1 MHFRLIIDSFETG
14 IIQSVKAKGPTMKR
28 CLRDYCFIPLLAFFF
43 SLSQVYGQTFDYGKT
58 YINVTKGVNG
68 GTVEPGDTLEIRTT
82 FVVRSSFY
90 DSCAFYD
97 TIRAGTSYIRG
108 SLKILT
114 NEGKQYKAFNDT
126 FPAILAPPPVIPA
139 DCGWITVAGPNTFI
153 RMNLGYTPGDAPATP
168 FVRGRIRNTH
178 KPSFFLNT
186 CIMIAAYRVRVT
198 AALGSTI
205 NTGGGAISYKAG
217 GLPAATPPS
226 IINFDNNLVA
236 VYTNYGTCPNSVGA
250 NSLGTE
256 FNGTFGSGPTR
267 NRGTSANVP
276 PGYTYNIFTP
286 NQPNDYFYG
295 VANNTSTNGAYTTS
309 NAWAKPDPDP
319 DGAGPLMTHRVF
331 QVWDIIGD
339 HTGAAS
345 PTLGNPAADT
355 VANKNAGYMLVIN
368 SSYKTDSAF
377 KHTVS
382 GLCPNTY
389 YELSFWVRNICSKCG
404 CDSNGKG
411 ASNAAG
417 PPFYIP
423 TAPGDSSGVYPN
435 MTFGIDGKDYYS
447 TGNILYTGRWVK
459 KGFTYLTG
467 PAQTS
472 LTMSIRNNAPGGG
485 GNDWALDDIA
495 VATCTPNLAML
506 PSPTANVCIGNQV
519 DVWCRVRCFFPNYIY
534 WTWEKSI
541 DNGVTWTPTGASGVG
556 SPVMVSG
563 NWEYTANY
571 PSFIADSSSHLNRY
585 RIRIASTPGNLSDP
599 NCSFL
604 AATQIVVW
612 VNNCS
617 VVLPTI
623 FKAFTGQPQSGY
635 ARLQWDVENET
646 SNVVYE
652 VERSDDMTT
661 FYKVGTV
668 SASSSGNGSAS
679 YVLNDPSTLGEQTY
693 YRIKMTNGTANKYS
707 KIVLLSSG
715 KLEYAIKS
723 LINPF
728 KDVLSFEMIAPEN
741 GTARITL
748 IDAYGRVVRQSIETY
763 SQGLN
768 QMKLLNVSALANG
781 AYLLR
786 IDAGE
791 KTFTRSVIRTN

>member
-1 MHFRLIIDSFETG
+1 
-14 IIQSVKAKGPTMKR
+14 MKR
-28 CLRDYCFIPLLAFFF
+28 FLPFNIGLLFLLLL
-43 SLSQVYGQTFDYGKT
+43 LSVAQSYGQTFDYGKT
-58 YINVTKGVNG
+58 YMNISKGVNG
-68 GTVEPGDTLEIRTT
+68 GTVETGDTLEIRTT
-82 FVVRSSFY
+82 FVVRSSYY
-90 DSCAFYD
+90 DSCAYYD
-97 TIRAGTSYIRG
+97 TIRAGTSYIPG
-108 SLKILT
+108 TLKILT
-114 NEGKQYKAFNDT
+114 NEGKVYKALTD
-126 FPAILAPPPVIPA
+126 ALLD
-139 DCGWITVAGPNTFI
+139 DCGRITVVGPNTYI
-153 RMNLGYTPGDAPATP
+153 LINMGYNTADAPATALK
-168 FVRGRIRNTH
+168 RGRIRNTH
-178 KPSFFLNT
+178 KPSFFGST
-186 CIMIAAYRVRVT
+186 CIMIASFRVKVT

-205 NTGGGAISYKAG
+205 NTGGGAISYKAA
-217 GLPAATPPS
+217 GLPALTPPS
-226 IINFDNNLVA
+226 IINFSTNNVA
-236 VYTNYGTCPNSVGA
+236 VYTNYGTCPNSIGA

-276 PGYTYNIFTP
+276 PGYTYNVFTP

-295 VANNTSTNGAYTTS
+295 IANNTSTDGGYTTS

-319 DGAGPLMTHRVF
+319 DGAGPLVTHRVF

-345 PTLGNPAADT
+345 PALGNAAADT

-377 KHTVS
+377 KHTVT

-411 ASNAAG
+411 ASNSAG

-423 TAPGDSSGVYPN
+423 TAPSDSSGVYPN
-435 MTFGIDGKDYYS
+435 MTFGIDGLDYYS
-447 TGNILYTGRWVK
+447 TGNILYSGNWVK

-485 GNDWALDDIA
+485 GNDWALDDIS
-495 VATCTPNLAML
+495 VATCTPNLNML

-519 DVWCRVRCFFPNYIY
+519 DIWCKVRCYFPNYIY
-534 WTWEKSI
+534 WTWEKSV
-541 DNGVTWTPTGASGVG
+541 DNGVTWTNTGVNGTG
-556 SPVMVSG
+556 SPVLVGG

-571 PSFIADSSSHLNRY
+571 PSFLADSSSHRNQY

-604 AATQIVVW
+604 ATTTIVVW

-623 FKAFTGQPQSGY
+623 FKNFNGANQNGF
-635 ARLQWDVENET
+635 AKLQWDVENEQT
-646 SNVVYE
+646 GITYE
-652 VERSDDMTT
+652 IERSDDIAS
-661 FYKVGTV
+661 FSKVGTV
-668 SASSSGNGSAS
+668 IGSAGS
-679 YVLNDPSTLGEQTY
+679 GGSATYSFNDPSPLKGQTY
-693 YRIKMTNGTANKYS
+693 YRIKMTDGTAAKYS
-707 KIVLLSSG
+707 KIILLSNG
-715 KLEYAIKS
+715 ELEFAIRS

-728 KDVLSFEMIAPEN
+728 GSTLSFDMIAPQ
-741 GTARITL
+741 TANARVSL
-748 IDAYGRVVRQSIETY
+748 IDNYGRVVYQSNYVVNE
-763 SQGLN
+763 GLN
-768 QMKLLNVSALANG
+768 QMRISNLGRLAKG

-786 IDAGE
+786 IYVAD
-791 KTFTRSVIRTN
+791 KLFTRNIIKSN

>member
-1 MHFRLIIDSFETG
+1 
-14 IIQSVKAKGPTMKR
+14 MKR
-28 CLRDYCFIPLLAFFF
+28 SIPFSALLLFLSFSANLAF
-43 SLSQVYGQTFDYGKT
+43 SQNFDYGKT
-58 YINVTKGVNG
+58 YINVSKGANG
-68 GTVEPGDTLEIRTT
+68 GTVETGDTLEIRTT
-82 FVVRSSFY
+82 FVVRASYY
-90 DSCAFYD
+90 DSCAYYD
-97 TIRAGTSYIRG
+97 TIRAGTVYIPG
-108 SLKILT
+108 TLKILT
-114 NEGKQYKAFNDT
+114 NEGKVYKSFLDAV
-126 FPAILAPPPVIPA
+126 LG
-139 DCGWITVAGPNTFI
+139 DCGYALTVGPNTFI
-153 RMNLGYTPGDAPATP
+153 RMNLGYNPADAPATQ

-178 KPSFFLNT
+178 KPSFFINT
-186 CIMIAAYRVRVT
+186 CIMVAAFRVRVT
-198 AALGSTI
+198 AAIGSTI
-205 NTGGGAISYKAG
+205 NTGGGAISYKPG
-217 GLPAATPPS
+217 GAPALLAPS
-226 IINFDNNLVA
+226 IINFATNNVA

-276 PGYTYNIFTP
+276 PGYTYNVFTP

-295 VANNTSTNGAYTTS
+295 VANNTSTNGAYTTLD
-309 NAWAKPDPDP
+309 NWAKPDPDP

-355 VANKNAGYMLVIN
+355 VANPNGGYMLVIN

-411 ASNAAG
+411 ASNGAG
-417 PPFYIP
+417 PVFYIP
-423 TAPGDSSGVYPN
+423 SGPGDSSGVNPN
-435 MTFGIDGKDYYS
+435 MTFGIDGSDYYS
-447 TGNILYTGRWVK
+447 TGNIPYSGKWVK
-459 KGFTYLTG
+459 KAFTYRTG

-485 GNDWALDDIA
+485 GNDWALDDIS

-519 DVWCRVRCFFPNYIY
+519 DIWCRVRCFFPNYIY
-534 WTWEKSI
+534 WTWEKST
-541 DNGVTWTPTGASGVG
+541 DNGVTWTNTGASGTG
-556 SPVMVSG
+556 SPMMIGG

-571 PSFIADSSSHLNRY
+571 PSFLADSSSHLNRY

-604 AATQIVVW
+604 ALTTIVVW

-623 FKAFTGQPQSGY
+623 FKSFTAQPQNGY
-635 ARLQWDVENET
+635 ARLQWDVTNET
-646 SNVVYE
+646 GNVSYE
-652 VERSDDMTT
+652 IERSEDMNS
-661 FYKVGTV
+661 FNKIG
-668 SASSSGNGSAS
+668 SIPGNAGSGGSATYS
-679 YVLNDPSTLGEQTY
+679 FNDPTLVGDQTY
-693 YRIKMTNGTANKYS
+693 YRIKLTDGTASKYS
-707 KIVLLSSG
+707 KIIFLSNG
-715 KLEYAIKS
+715 KLDYSIKS
-723 LINPF
+723 LVNPF
-728 KDVLSFEMIAPEN
+728 ADVLSFDLIAPET
-741 GTARITL
+741 GVARISL
-748 IDAYGRVVRQSIETY
+748 MDAFGRTVRQSSISY
-763 SQGLN
+763 SGGLN
-768 QMKLLNVSALANG
+768 PMKLYDVASLPKG

-786 IDAGE
+786 IYAGDKLFTKGVI
-791 KTFTRSVIRTN
+791 KTN

>member
-1 MHFRLIIDSFETG
+1 MLFL
-14 IIQSVKAKGPTMKR
+14 
-28 CLRDYCFIPLLAFFF
+28 F
-43 SLSQVYGQTFDYGKT
+43 SMIRVNGQTFDYGKT
-58 YINVTKGVNG
+58 YMNVTKGISG

-82 FVVRSSFY
+82 FVVRTSYY
-90 DSCAFYD
+90 DSCAYFD
-97 TIRAGTSYIRG
+97 TVRAGTTYIPG
-108 SLKILT
+108 TLKILT
-114 NEGKQYKAFNDT
+114 NEGKQYKAFTD
-126 FPAILAPPPVIPA
+126 ALLD
-139 DCGWITVAGPNTFI
+139 DCGRITVVGPNTFI
-153 RMNLGYTPGDAPATP
+153 RMNMGYNTADAPANA
-168 FVRGRIRNTH
+168 FRRGRIRNTH
-178 KPSFFLNT
+178 KPSFFGST
-186 CIMIAAYRVRVT
+186 CIMVASFRVRVT

-205 NTGGGAISYKAG
+205 NTGGGSISYKAA
-217 GLPAATPPS
+217 GLPALTPPS
-226 IINFDNNLVA
+226 VVDFDNNSVA
-236 VYTNYGTCPNSVGA
+236 VYTNYGTCPNSIGA

-276 PGYTYNIFTP
+276 PGYTYNIFTT

-295 VANNTSTNGAYTTS
+295 IANNTSVNTAYTTS

-319 DGAGPLMTHRVF
+319 DGAGPLTPHRVF

-339 HTGAAS
+339 HTGAVS
-345 PTLGNPAADT
+345 PLLGNPAADT
-355 VANKNAGYMLVIN
+355 VANNNAGYMLVIN

-389 YELSFWVRNICSKCG
+389 YELSFWVRSICSKCG

-411 ASNAAG
+411 ASNTAG
-417 PPFYIP
+417 PIFYIP
-423 TAPGDSSGVYPN
+423 TAPSDSSGVYPN

-447 TGNILYTGRWVK
+447 TGNIMYTGRWVK

-485 GNDWALDDIA
+485 GNDWALDDIS
-495 VATCTPNLAML
+495 VATCTPNLNML

-519 DVWCRVRCFFPNYIY
+519 DIWCKVRCFFPNYIY
-534 WTWEKSI
+534 WTWEKSTN
-541 DNGVTWTPTGASGVG
+541 NGVTWIPTGAGGTG
-556 SPVMVSG
+556 SPVFVGG

-571 PSFIADSSSHLNRY
+571 PSFIADSASHLNRY

-604 AATQIVVW
+604 ATTTIVVW

-623 FKAFTGQPQSGY
+623 FKGFSAQNQNGY
-635 ARLQWDVENET
+635 ARLQWEVENEQD
-646 SNVVYE
+646 NINYE
-652 VERSDDMTT
+652 IERSEDMTN
-661 FYKVGTV
+661 FYKIGTMPGTAGGNA
-668 SASSSGNGSAS
+668 SATYNF
-679 YVLNDPSTLGEQTY
+679 NDPTPLSEQTY
-693 YRIKMTNGTANKYS
+693 YRIKLTDGTASKYS

-723 LINPF
+723 LVNPF
-728 KDVLSFEMIAPEN
+728 KDLISFELIAPAN
-741 GTARITL
+741 GTARISL
-748 IDAYGRVVRQSIETY
+748 LDSYGRVVSQSSESY
-763 SQGLN
+763 STGLN
-768 QMKLLNVSALANG
+768 QMRLFNLGILPKG

-786 IDAGE
+786 INAGE
-791 KTFTRSVIRTN
+791 KVFTKGVIKTN